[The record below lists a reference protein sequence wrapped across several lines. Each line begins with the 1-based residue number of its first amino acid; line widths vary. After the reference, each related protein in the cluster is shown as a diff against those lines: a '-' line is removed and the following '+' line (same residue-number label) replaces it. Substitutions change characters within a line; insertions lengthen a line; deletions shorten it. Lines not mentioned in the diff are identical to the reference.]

1 LGRLGGGIG
10 AGGDKQVPTLIEEIG
25 GEKGTKIVQIYAF
38 ENMSFAVDK
47 YGTVYAWGS
56 NKNNILALSNALS
69 SQK

>member
-1 LGRLGGGIG
+1 M
-10 AGGDKQVPTLIEEIG
+10 PTLIEEIG